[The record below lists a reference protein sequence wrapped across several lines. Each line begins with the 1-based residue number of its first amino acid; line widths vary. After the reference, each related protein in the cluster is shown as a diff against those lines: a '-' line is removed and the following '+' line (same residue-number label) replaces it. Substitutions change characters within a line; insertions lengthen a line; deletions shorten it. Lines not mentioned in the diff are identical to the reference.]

1 MARGSPGGCR
11 TLRSSPSPSRS
22 RGGDNAREYEPLD
35 SPEVADWQC
44 AKDEPRLWSAKPET
58 IRCCLGAAAIALL
71 LAGTVTAAATIAPW
85 RPRSGTGAASVQEQA
100 LGPADDSVDAAKQGL
115 SEPKQVSFAEIVMAA
130 NLTAATNSS
139 SNSTTNTATTTTT
152 TAAILEQKPCNTAAF
167 NTECYNRVIWVMRD
181 GVLQHPKWYPNL
193 TVTSSFEEVQAL
205 LHEKNE
211 CNCDMPCAE
220 AIDPSNVTGPMQQ
233 PFPNSQRKQGTI
245 ALLEQVADSLVSQ
258 MFSTGGPFI
267 CNPAVKLATEVVQ
280 AAAEFLHPS
289 DKPSQK
295 WELSDSTIDE
305 CFDAL
310 EAKEAVKAEDRK
322 YNRNWCWVG
331 LKEFGCHRHFYD
343 HLSWRTMQDI
353 AVEAGVTSNQTF
365 HPLKNPHICDKP
377 IFGGTRAWTESDWRT
392 ARQWF
397 QDHVSVK
404 VLSLAT
410 SVVRRATMRS
420 TLSALAI
427 PFEFVDGVDM
437 RIAGA
442 LEAAVDEGL
451 IPSSF
456 NVTKAQ
462 AEAYRAR
469 ENMGTSG
476 SIMGTVGCASGHFRA
491 QMRGVKH
498 EPTSLTLI
506 FEDDVS
512 PEVDFI
518 PKLWRLVTAEMP
530 CDWQA
535 VSLYSRC
542 PFGECVSP
550 HLTRVQ
556 PDVNE
561 PSWRC
566 RHGVNYGFQGMLY
579 RTSAIEDLQR
589 VWKPVVFDDARPH
602 CLDVDVALASISDQV
617 GFYAIPA
624 AHNPGFLHEVSMGS
638 SRVDINFQKMATE
651 APAVPTAAPAVPTKA
666 AVSTTSSQQV
676 VGNIPA
682 EVVDVGQPFCG
693 NAAATPFQNVCSKDG
708 RAEGWCSASRK
719 NCEDCQGKWCMPSAK
734 PVQNV

>member
-1 MARGSPGGCR
+1 MARASPSGCR
-11 TLRSSPSPSRS
+11 TLRSTPSPSRS
-22 RGGDNAREYEPLD
+22 RGGENIREYEPLD
-35 SPEVADWQC
+35 SPDIADWQP
-44 AKDEPRLWSAKPET
+44 AQDEPRLCSARPEAV
-58 IRCCLGAAAIALL
+58 RCLLGAAAVALL
-71 LAGTVTAAATIAPW
+71 VALTVTAAATQTPW
-85 RPRSGTGAASVQEQA
+85 RPRISSGAAPMQEQA
-100 LGPADDSVDAAKQGL
+100 LGPAGESLHEEKDGEDEARNVGL
-115 SEPKQVSFAEIVMAA
+115 AEIIMTS
-130 NLTAATNSS
+130 NLSAATNSTS
-139 SNSTTNTATTTTT
+139 STTTTT
-152 TAAILEQKPCNTAAF
+152 TTSPNKTCKTAAF
-167 NTECYNRVIWVMRD
+167 NTECYNRVLWVMRD

-220 AIDPSNVTGPMQQ
+220 AIDPSTVTGPMQPPV
-233 PFPNSQRKQGTI
+233 PFPHVEQGTL
-245 ALLEQVADSLVSQ
+245 ASLFEQVADSIVTQ
-258 MFSTGGPFI
+258 MAHTGGPLL
-267 CNPAVKLATEVVQ
+267 CNPAIKLASQ
-280 AAAEFLHPS
+280 AVEAATKFLHPS
-289 DKPSQK
+289 DKPLHK
-295 WELSDSTIDE
+295 WELSDSTMSE

-343 HLSWRTMQDI
+343 HLSWRKMQDL
-353 AVEAGVTSNQTF
+353 AVEAGVTSNYTF
-365 HPLKNPHICDKP
+365 HPLKNPRICDNS
-377 IFGGTRAWTESDWRT
+377 IFGGTRAWTESDWRI
-392 ARQWF
+392 AKQWF
-397 QDHVSVK
+397 EDHVSVK

-420 TLSALAI
+420 TLSALDI

-437 RIAGA
+437 RTDGA
-442 LEAAVDEGL
+442 FEAAVGEGL
-451 IPSSF
+451 IPGSF

-491 QMRGVKH
+491 QLRGVKH
-498 EPTSLTLI
+498 KPMYLTLI

-512 PEVDFI
+512 PEADFI
-518 PKLWRLVTAEMP
+518 PKLWRLITVEMP

-566 RHGVNYGFQGMLY
+566 RHGVNYGFQGMAY
-579 RTSAIEDLQR
+579 RTTEITALQR
-589 VWKPVVFDDARPH
+589 LWKPVVFDEKRPH
-602 CLDVDVALASISDQV
+602 CLDVDVALASISDRV
-617 GFYAIPA
+617 RFYAVPA
-624 AHNPGFLHEVSMGS
+624 SQSPGLLKEISMGS
-638 SRVDINFQKMATE
+638 SRVDINFQKQTPVNMQ
-651 APAVPTAAPAVPTKA
+651 APAPVATVPAKQSPT
-666 AVSTTSSQQV
+666 
-676 VGNIPA
+676 
-682 EVVDVGQPFCG
+682 FCG
-693 NAAATPFQNVCSKDG
+693 NRQGADGCGKDG
-708 RAEGWCSASRK
+708 RATGWCSLTPR
-719 NCEDCQGKWCMPSAK
+719 NCQKCAGQWCDKSATI
-734 PVQNV
+734 VRWVGH

>member
-1 MARGSPGGCR
+1 MASPSGCR
-11 TLRSSPSPSRS
+11 TLRGTPSPSRS
-22 RGGDNAREYEPLD
+22 RGGDKVKEYEPLD
-35 SPEVADWQC
+35 SPNVADWQPTT
-44 AKDEPRLWSAKPET
+44 DELRLCSGRPET
-58 IRCCLGAAAIALL
+58 VRCCLGTVAVALL
-71 LAGTVTAAATIAPW
+71 LAGTVTAVATLAPW
-85 RPRSGTGAASVQEQA
+85 RPRSSNGVESVQEHA
-100 LGPADDSVDAAKQGL
+100 LGPAGDSLHAAEQGENEASSAGL
-115 SEPKQVSFAEIVMAA
+115 AEIIMAS
-130 NLTAATNSS
+130 NLSAATNST
-139 SNSTTNTATTTTT
+139 SNTTTFTT
-152 TAAILEQKPCNTAAF
+152 TFEKTCQTAAF
-167 NTECYNRVIWVMRD
+167 DTECYNRVLWVMRD

-211 CNCDMPCAE
+211 CECEMPCAE
-220 AIDPSNVTGPMQQ
+220 ATDPSIVTGPMQMPIPSPHLQ
-233 PFPNSQRKQGTI
+233 QGTLSS
-245 ALLEQVADSLVSQ
+245 LLEQVADSLATQ
-258 MFSTGGPFI
+258 MATTGGPLV
-267 CNPAVKLATEVVQ
+267 CNPAVKLASQ
-280 AAAEFLHPS
+280 AFKAAADFLHPS
-289 DKPSQK
+289 NKPAHK
-295 WELSDSTIDE
+295 WELSNTTISE

-310 EAKEAVKAEDRK
+310 EAKEAVKAEDCT

-343 HLSWRTMQDI
+343 HLSWRTMQDL
-353 AVEAGVTSNQTF
+353 AVEANVTSNQTF
-365 HPLKNPHICDKP
+365 HPLKNPHICDKS
-377 IFGGTRAWTESDWRT
+377 IFGGTRAWTESDWRI
-392 ARQWF
+392 AKQWF
-397 QDHVSVK
+397 QNHVSVK
-404 VLSLAT
+404 VLSLET

-420 TLSALAI
+420 TLSDLDI
-427 PFEFVDGVDM
+427 EFEFVDGVDM
-437 RIAGA
+437 RIDGA

-462 AEAYRAR
+462 TEAYKAR

-498 EPTSLTLI
+498 KPMYLTLI

-512 PEVDFI
+512 PEADFI
-518 PKLWRLVTAEMP
+518 PKLWRMVTAEMP

-561 PSWRC
+561 PIWRC

-579 RTSAIEDLQR
+579 RTSEIEDLQR

-617 GFYAIPA
+617 RFYAIPSA
-624 AHNPGFLHEVSMGS
+624 QNPGFLHEVSMGS
-638 SRVDINFQKMATE
+638 SRVDINFQKMATK
-651 APAVPTAAPAVPTKA
+651 APAVPTKD
-666 AVSTTSSQQV
+666 STTTLAMQ
-676 VGNIPA
+676 GLHK
-682 EVVDVGQPFCG
+682 PFCG
-693 NAAATPFQNVCSKDG
+693 NAAKSQFRDVCSKDG
-708 RAEGWCSASRK
+708 RAEGWCSASRM
-719 NCEDCQGKWCMPSAK
+719 NCDECSGKWCTPSAM
-734 PVQNV
+734 PEQAVQQP